1 MKTAQDWGFI
11 SKEQTAV
18 KPKLQDNK
26 IFHALTSAYE
36 NNQQN
41 EIYSATENII
51 RREKE
56 MCEMALADLKKLSG
70 GKKDQDET
78 LKLVVDHYQTRL
90 EVAKEKEEKINLLS
104 EDSRKM
110 MEEYKKRTQELAEV
124 KRTMMESQSKLRELA
139 KTTERLI
146 KKEEELRFIELNLRT
161 ELDNNKRN
169 IINGL
174 YEIVHDFS
182 EQAPEPIPEVTSEPV
197 TELKQELIHEPN
209 LELVFNAEP
218 KSEPKTEPKAAETI
232 APIAEKPAE
241 VKPEPQVKP
250 QSRMFNEGL
259 FQTNPP
265 TQLSGTFLPTA
276 QPAAKPTFQPLSR
289 DKDQD
294 LISKTARLKM
304 FEPGK
309 SMVNKS
315 MVKTADG
322 EVISE
327 YFYSPL
333 HPKEGRH
340 YIFNSLFAVAN
351 LLGLKTNNN
360 GAFHE
365 RVKTVFTDLLNRLN
379 NGQNIHLESFLSE
392 EINNAVLSKL
402 IDAKPEHLNELFD
415 AVVVK
420 LLNRIESIGPG
431 RAGLIDNQF
440 RQMPKSDFSLRA
452 GLSA

>member
-11 SKEQTAV
+11 SKDQTVV

-36 NNQQN
+36 NNQQH
-41 EIYSATENII
+41 EIYNATENII

-56 MCEMALADLKKLSG
+56 LCEMALADLKKLGG
-70 GKKDQDET
+70 GKKEQDDT
-78 LKLVVDHYQTRL
+78 LKLVVEHYQSRL

-124 KRTMMESQSKLRELA
+124 KRNMMESQSKLRELA

-146 KKEEELRFIELNLRT
+146 KKEEELRFIESNLRT
-161 ELDNNKRN
+161 ELENNKRN

-182 EQAPEPIPEVTSEPV
+182 EAAPEPIIVAAPVQIAEPVLEAEPIHIIQAPKAETVTSE
-197 TELKQELIHEPN
+197 I
-209 LELVFNAEP
+209 P
-218 KSEPKTEPKAAETI
+218 KPIEVP
-232 APIAEKPAE
+232 AP
-241 VKPEPQVKP
+241 
-250 QSRMFNEGL
+250 RLFTEGL
-259 FQTNPP
+259 FRTETHSSSDNIWSKDEIQNNPP
-265 TQLSGTFLPTA
+265 TQLAGTFIPSSRL
-276 QPAAKPTFQPLSR
+276 QPIAPKDR
-289 DKDQD
+289 DQD
-294 LISKTARLKM
+294 LITKAARLKM

-309 SMVNKS
+309 SMVSKS

-327 YFYSPL
+327 FFYFPL

-340 YIFNSLFAVAN
+340 YIFNSLYATAS
-351 LLGLKTNNN
+351 LLSLKSTNPN
-360 GAFHE
+360 ALPE
-365 RVKTVFTDLLNRLN
+365 RIKTVFTDLMSRLN

-392 EINNAVLSKL
+392 EINKAVLTKL
-402 IDAKPEHLNELFD
+402 LDASIEKQAELFD
-415 AVVVK
+415 ALVNK
-420 LLNRIESIGPG
+420 ILNRIESIGPG
-431 RAGLIDNQF
+431 RSGLIDHQF
-440 RQMPKSDFSLRA
+440 RQLPKSDFSLRPDLA
-452 GLSA
+452 A